1 MTRKHCGRT
10 SSKSWESSKP
20 TEGRKERTMEVKR
33 LGVLGFGQMGTGIA
47 QVFAQSGY
55 ETIAV
60 DSAPQILEKG
70 IKGIQKRLA
79 GRIEK
84 GKMTQAEL
92 DALMGRIRTSTTI
105 ADLADCDIIEEA
117 VPEDLDQKKKLFAE
131 LDKVCKPECIFG
143 TNTSGLSVTDM
154 AVATKRRDKV
164 IGMHF
169 HNPAPV
175 MQLLELVRT
184 IMTSQETVDTAKK
197 WGATLGK
204 TVVVAPDVGGFIV
217 TRLFT
222 PFLLGAIR
230 MLESGIATRD
240 EIDMSM
246 KLAVN
251 HPMGPLE
258 VVDFIGLDTELSIAE
273 NLYEETRE
281 AKYAPPLLLRKMVT
295 AGWLGRK
302 SGKGFYDYK

>member
-1 MTRKHCGRT
+1 
-10 SSKSWESSKP
+10 
-20 TEGRKERTMEVKR
+20 MEVKK
-33 LGVLGFGQMGTGIA
+33 LGVLGCGQMGAGIV
-47 QVFAQSGY
+47 QVFAQAGY
-55 ETIAV
+55 DVMAV
-60 DSAPQILEKG
+60 DTVPSMLEKG
-70 IKGIQKRLA
+70 LKGIDKRLA
-79 GRIEK
+79 GRVEK
-84 GKMTQAEL
+84 GKLPEDEKKAI
-92 DALMGRIRTSTTI
+92 MGRIKTSSKLQ
-105 ADLADCDIIEEA
+105 DLADCDLVEEA
-117 VPEDLDQKKKLFAE
+117 APEDLELKKKLFAE
-131 LDKVCKPECIFG
+131 LDKICKPETIFG

-154 AVATKRRDKV
+154 AVATKRGDKL

-184 IMTSQETVDTAKK
+184 IMTSQETIDTVKK

-222 PFLLGAIR
+222 PFLLGAVR
-230 MLESGIATRD
+230 MLEAGIATRD
-240 EIDMSM
+240 EIDISM

-273 NLYEETRE
+273 SLYAETKE
-281 AKYAPPLLLRKMVT
+281 AKYAPPVLLRKMVT

-302 SGKGFYDYK
+302 TGKGFYDYK

>member
-1 MTRKHCGRT
+1 
-10 SSKSWESSKP
+10 
-20 TEGRKERTMEVKR
+20 MEPKK
-33 LGVLGFGQMGTGIA
+33 LGVLGCGQMGAGIV
-47 QVFAQSGY
+47 QVFAQAGY
-55 ETIAV
+55 EVIACDTI
-60 DSAPQILEKG
+60 PQMIDKGLKG
-70 IKGIQKRLA
+70 IDKRLS
-79 GRIEK
+79 GRVEK
-84 GKMTQAEL
+84 GKLTEDEKKAI
-92 DALMGRIRTSTTI
+92 MGRIKTSSKLE
-105 ADLADCDIIEEA
+105 DLADCDIVEEA
-117 VPEDLDQKKKLFAE
+117 IPEDLELKKKVFGE
-131 LDKVCKPECIFG
+131 LDKICKPETIFG

-154 AVATKRRDKV
+154 AVATKRGDKL

-184 IMTSQETVDTAKK
+184 IMTSEETIETVRK

-222 PFLLGAIR
+222 PFLLGAVR
-230 MLESGIATRD
+230 MLEEGIATRD
-240 EIDMSM
+240 EIDVSM

-273 NLYEETRE
+273 SLYGETKDP
-281 AKYAPPLLLRKMVT
+281 KYAPPVLLRKMVT

-302 SGKGFYDYK
+302 TGKGFYDYNK

>member
-1 MTRKHCGRT
+1 
-10 SSKSWESSKP
+10 
-20 TEGRKERTMEVKR
+20 MEVKKV
-33 LGVLGFGQMGTGIA
+33 GVLGCGQMGAGIV
-47 QVFAQSGY
+47 QVFAQAGY
-55 ETIAV
+55 DVVAV
-60 DSAPQILEKG
+60 DTVPGMLEKG
-70 IKGIQKRLA
+70 LKGIDKRLA
-79 GRIEK
+79 GRVEK
-84 GKMTQAEL
+84 GKLSEDEKKAI
-92 DALMGRIRTSTTI
+92 MGRIKTSNRLQ
-105 ADLADCDIIEEA
+105 DLADCDIVEEA
-117 VPEDLDQKKKLFAE
+117 IPEDLGLKKKVFAE
-131 LDKVCKPECIFG
+131 LDTICKAETIFG

-154 AVATKRRDKV
+154 AVATKRGDKLL
-164 IGMHF
+164 GMHF

-184 IMTSQETVDTAKK
+184 IMTSEETIATVKK

-222 PFLLGAIR
+222 PFLLGAVR
-230 MLESGIATRD
+230 MLEAGIATRD
-240 EIDMSM
+240 EIDVSM

-273 NLYEETRE
+273 SLYEETKDP
-281 AKYAPPLLLRKMVT
+281 KYAPPLLLRKMVT

-302 SGKGFYDYK
+302 TGKGFYDYK